1 MKLISLSMPAVLSG
15 TWTPPWAH
23 TVESN
28 QIYLQ
33 KIEKLNPVVVAEYK
47 PKVFEAQSI
56 LHVKLETEDF
66 YYVTGIWEGEKAIQY
81 AVNVAK
87 IHIEGLHTIHTV
99 SQTSV
104 WRNPDYSDLPRFAP
118 WVFWSYLLP
127 KNGNILSDSVQ
138 SKDGKRFW
146 QSRLSEAFENDYNV
160 YVLGITDKHHV
171 VELIPVTTYAEIL
184 EYYTH
189 DPDWRGQYY
198 RILISNRVVS

>member
-1 MKLISLSMPAVLSG
+1 MTFENYYKKLV
-15 TWTPPWAH
+15 T
-23 TVESN
+23 
-28 QIYLQ
+28 
-33 KIEKLNPVVVAEYK
+33 
-47 PKVFEAQSI
+47 
-56 LHVKLETEDF
+56 DF
-66 YYVTGIWEGEKAIQY
+66 G
-81 AVNVAK
+81 
-87 IHIEGLHTIHTV
+87 
-99 SQTSV
+99 
-104 WRNPDYSDLPRFAP
+104 F
-118 WVFWSYLLP
+118 LP